1 MGQMFKKIL
10 NTLDDVFAISDA
22 GRVLRMGIMNTKLFW
37 RIYFWWGIR
46 QARLRRLKN
55 EKRLATLPRMTTEEY
70 WESKHK

>member
-1 MGQMFKKIL
+1 MFKKIL
-10 NTLDDVFAISDA
+10 NTLDNVFAISDA
-22 GRVLRMGIMNTKLFW
+22 GRVLRMGIMDTKLFW

-55 EKRLATLPRMTTEEY
+55 EKRLANLPKMTTEEY